1 MIHINEIGNYVAL
14 DATSVSY
21 LRWIASPHR
30 QIKIGDP
37 AFAMCN
43 ERKGYLRGRF
53 FGKLY
58 RSHIIV
64 FYLSVGR
71 WPVGVI
77 DHIDGNTKNNNP
89 SNLREITS
97 AQNLQNTKK
106 AKGFSKTSSG
116 KYKASIKNP
125 STGKY
130 EYLGSF
136 LSEEEAHAVYIE
148 AKKRLHPFYIA

>member
-58 RSHIIV
+58 RSIKAGYV
-64 FYLSVGR
+64 YPASFDRLPEVAGM
-71 WPVGVI
+71 VVVAGA
-77 DHIDGNTKNNNP
+77 D
-89 SNLREITS
+89 LRLNGDRRVPTPR
-97 AQNLQNTKK
+97 
-106 AKGFSKTSSG
+106 FTSSALA
-116 KYKASIKNP
+116 ASP
-125 STGKY
+125 
-130 EYLGSF
+130 
-136 LSEEEAHAVYIE
+136 
-148 AKKRLHPFYIA
+148 